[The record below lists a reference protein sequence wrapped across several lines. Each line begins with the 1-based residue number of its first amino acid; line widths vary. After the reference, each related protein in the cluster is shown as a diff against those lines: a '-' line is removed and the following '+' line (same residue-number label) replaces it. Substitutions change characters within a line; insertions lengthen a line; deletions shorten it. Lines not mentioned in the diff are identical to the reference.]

1 MRVFVMGILVPC
13 VVIAVLVG
21 VVPAA
26 FAGDLTPPGPPAS
39 TMKTLDEVEART
51 PISSIPYTIDEPGS
65 YYLTQNLGP
74 APHDVDG
81 IIIAADDVT
90 VDLNGFAVI
99 GPGRTPSSPEA
110 GIYVTDPRFNI
121 AVRNGTV
128 RDWPDYGVKCD
139 NADNSIFESLR
150 CYDNRLTG
158 LFVGEGCRV
167 EGNTCHSNGSAGISV
182 GGASTVTGNTCYG
195 NGNSGLIPGS
205 GSTVTSNTCCAND
218 NHGISASTGNLISG
232 NTCRSN
238 GVHGINAYQGCR
250 IVENTCTGNGDGG
263 LADGAGISASSSDNC
278 VEHNLVVAND
288 IGIESSTG
296 CYIASNRASGNSPNY
311 DLGSSTAG
319 TGDLANV
326 SF

>member
-1 MRVFVMGILVPC
+1 MKRAVTHA
-13 VVIAVLVG
+13 IAVVLLG
-21 VVPAA
+21 LVPAA
-26 FAGDLTPPGPPAS
+26 FAGDLMPPGPPAP

-51 PISSIPYTIDEPGS
+51 PISSIPFTIDEPGS

-74 APHDVDG
+74 APPDVDG

-90 VDLNGFAVI
+90 LDLNGFAVI

-110 GIYVTDPRFNI
+110 GIYVPDPRFNI

-139 NADNSIFESLR
+139 NAQNSIFESLR

-167 EGNTCHSNGSAGISV
+167 EGNTCHTNGAAGISA
-182 GGASTVTGNTCYG
+182 GGASTVTGNTCCG
-195 NGNSGLIPGS
+195 NGNSGIIPGS
-205 GSTVTSNTCCAND
+205 GSTVTSNTCCSND
-218 NHGISASTGNLISG
+218 NHGISAGTGNLISG

-238 GVHGINAYQGCR
+238 GVHGINVYQGSR
-250 IVENTCTGNGDGG
+250 IVGNACTGNGDGG
-263 LADGAGISASSSDNC
+263 VADGAGISASSSDNC
-278 VEHNLVVAND
+278 VEHNLVVGND
-288 IGIESSTG
+288 IGIECG
-296 CYIASNRASGNSPNY
+296 NNCYIASNRARGNSPDY
-311 DLGSSTAG
+311 DLGGSTVG

-326 SF
+326 AF